1 MKKIRNLFI
10 YLYALL
16 FITSVPVHANSI
28 EKMNTVFDKL
38 KENIKTYTGYY
49 YAFAL
54 LSVVLVLIILFV
66 QLGGFHTRP
75 FKRNE
80 VIKNIGIV
88 ALCTALLGA
97 VGLISTLF
105 VGNFFKP

>member
-1 MKKIRNLFI
+1 MKKIRNSFI

-16 FITSVPVHANSI
+16 FVSTVNVHANSI
-28 EKMNTVFDKL
+28 TSLNTKFDAL
-38 KENIKTYTGYY
+38 RESIKTYTGYY

-54 LSVVLVLIILFV
+54 LTIVLTLIILFV

-97 VGLISTLF
+97 VGLISTIF
-105 VGNFFKP
+105 VGSFFK